1 MATAIDGVLAAGNLP
16 LWVIPAAALTTE
28 PTEAAKSIPLA
39 VLTGG
44 TTVKAD
50 CYSDFGDV
58 SISRTPTTRERQ
70 RMCQKLAETI
80 TTGQTIEISIGYVFD
95 QQAAL
100 TVAVNKVYA
109 ALPEGATVY
118 IARAYG
124 WDTDLAPTAA
134 TKIDLYKATV
144 QMVTKNEPASADEDL
159 KVTATL
165 SGSAYWP
172 DVTLTAA

>member
-1 MATAIDGVLAAGNLP
+1 M
-16 LWVIPAAALTTE
+16 
-28 PTEAAKSIPLA
+28 
-39 VLTGG
+39 
-44 TTVKAD
+44 
-50 CYSDFGDV
+50 
-58 SISRTPTTRERQ
+58 
-70 RMCQKLAETI
+70 
-80 TTGQTIEISIGYVFD
+80 
-95 QQAAL
+95 
-100 TVAVNKVYA
+100 AVNRVYA

-165 SGSAYWP
+165 SGSAYWA